1 MTTIKIKYLGN
12 KVDTVN
18 NGFFNALGK
27 EALRNEFIIKVQ
39 NEIKELKDIEKVI
52 EIIKTIE
59 DKNNIITQNTV
70 FVVSIN
76 EERYYLSNS
85 FKLISK
91 DEFERLD
98 FIPYIKF
105 DKSNCDI
112 SKEEKRINQILKY
125 KNSDEAIYFIESYII
140 NLPKSFKVISDKP
153 YYVSLYCLSF
163 DKKFKIT

>member
-18 NGFFNALGK
+18 NGFFNAFGK

-39 NEIKELKDIEKVI
+39 NKINDLEDIEKVI

-59 DKNNIITQNTV
+59 DENNVITQNTV
-70 FVVSIN
+70 FVVSIS
-76 EERYYLSNS
+76 EKSYYLSNK
-85 FKLISK
+85 FELISQ
-91 DEFERLD
+91 ENFRILD
-98 FIPYIKF
+98 FTPYIKF

-112 SKEEKRINQILKY
+112 TKEEQRVNRILKY
-125 KNSDEAIYFIESYII
+125 KSSEEAISFVESYIV

-153 YYVSLYCLSF
+153 YFVSLYCLSF
-163 DKKFKIT
+163 DKKFEIS